1 MQNSVSTELQAVE
14 LFEHAVGLLTDAPDI
29 AMLLLEQCHV
39 LAPDNPAP
47 LQYLAR
53 LYSEA
58 GRHADRQAVLDRL
71 VALFDA
77 GLPPAGPP
85 QGLCDA
91 ALTEVSAAEIA
102 GAVLSDG
109 AILLRGLL
117 DPAAQRYFANLADQR
132 WLRDPQLIFAPL
144 APVLIEAMT
153 LMLGRPPNAHLAASN
168 VREAMAGDPKR
179 RLLFHQD
186 LTPLCIMGI
195 NLWATLDPCDGTRP
209 GFEMLAVRQ
218 HQAWPV
224 IGGDRSDIP
233 PYHIDETLLR
243 QHFPASAF
251 HVPELAPGDGFLF
264 LFSTIHATHTTPQMT
279 RTRRNAELRFL

>member
-1 MQNSVSTELQAVE
+1 MQNSASIDAQAAE
-14 LFEHAVGLLTDAPDI
+14 LFDHAVGLLVDAPDV
-29 AMLLLEQCHV
+29 ATLLLEQCHQ
-39 LAPDNPAP
+39 LAPQNPAP
-47 LQYLAR
+47 LQHLAR

-58 GRHADRQAVLDRL
+58 GRQAERLAALDRL

-85 QGLCDA
+85 QGLLDVPLADVSSADIA
-91 ALTEVSAAEIA
+91 A
-102 GAVLSDG
+102 AVLSDG

-117 DPAAQRYFANLADQR
+117 DPVAQGHFAGLADQR
-132 WLRDPQLIFAPL
+132 WLRDPALILSPL
-144 APVLIEAMT
+144 APALIDAMAI
-153 LMLGRPPNAHLAASN
+153 MLGRPPNPHLAASN
-168 VREAMAGDPKR
+168 VREAMAGDPQR

-186 LTPLCIMGI
+186 LVPLCIMGI

-218 HQAWPV
+218 RQAWPV
-224 IGGDRSDIP
+224 IGGDRTDIP

-243 QHFPASAF
+243 QAFPADAF
-251 HVPELAPGDGFLF
+251 HVPDLAPGDGFLF
-264 LFSTIHATHTTPQMT
+264 LFSTIHATHTTPQMS

>member
-1 MQNSVSTELQAVE
+1 MPNSVSIEQQAAE
-14 LFEHAVGLLTDAPDI
+14 LFEHAVGLLTEAPDVAI
-29 AMLLLEQCHV
+29 LLLEQCHA

-47 LQYLAR
+47 LQHLAR

-58 GRHADRQAVLDRL
+58 GRHGERLAALDRL
-71 VALFDA
+71 VGLFDA
-77 GLPPAGPP
+77 GLPPPGPA
-85 QGLCDA
+85 QGLRDV
-91 ALTEVSAAEIA
+91 ALTDVSAAEIA
-102 GAVLSDG
+102 AAVLSDG

-117 DPAAQRYFANLADQR
+117 DPSAQAYFAELAGQR
-132 WLRDPQLIFAPL
+132 WLRDPEQIFAPL
-144 APVLIEAMT
+144 APVLVEAMT
-153 LMLGRPPNAHLAASN
+153 CMLGRPPNAHLAASN
-168 VREAMAGDPKR
+168 VREAMAGDPHR

-218 HQAWPV
+218 HRAWPV
-224 IGGDRSDIP
+224 IGGDRTDIP
-233 PYHIDETLLR
+233 PYHIDEALLR
-243 QHFPASAF
+243 QQFPPEAF
-251 HVPELAPGDGFLF
+251 HVPVLEPGDGFIF